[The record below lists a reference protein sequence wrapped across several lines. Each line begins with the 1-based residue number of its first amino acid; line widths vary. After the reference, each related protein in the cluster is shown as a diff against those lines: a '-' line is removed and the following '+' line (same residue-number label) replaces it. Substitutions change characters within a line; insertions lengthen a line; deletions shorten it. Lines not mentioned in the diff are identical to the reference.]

1 MNPATVDAHQFESLI
16 MHIMYNTTQYM
27 YNFWC
32 GNVHVLLLLSMSMV
46 NSVFY
51 HSGKGLNSESK
62 VVAISVVVV
71 GIAGISEVVGE

>member
-1 MNPATVDAHQFESLI
+1 
-16 MHIMYNTTQYM
+16 
-27 YNFWC
+27 
-32 GNVHVLLLLSMSMV
+32 MSMV